1 MAASPSS
8 RRRSTAVWRRF
19 EEYEYLRTS
28 IMCSELLTDER
39 THFWGFALQVAFPC
53 VLLQSFD
60 GDFLD
65 LLSDQVCSILS
76 IQICTL

>member
-8 RRRSTAVWRRF
+8 RRRSTAVSHRF
-19 EEYEYLRTS
+19 DICVRHVHGT
-28 IMCSELLTDER
+28 MCTELLKDER
-39 THFWGFALQVAFPC
+39 TLFGGCELQVAFPC

-65 LLSDQVCSILS
+65 LLSDQVCSILN
-76 IQICTL
+76 IQTFT